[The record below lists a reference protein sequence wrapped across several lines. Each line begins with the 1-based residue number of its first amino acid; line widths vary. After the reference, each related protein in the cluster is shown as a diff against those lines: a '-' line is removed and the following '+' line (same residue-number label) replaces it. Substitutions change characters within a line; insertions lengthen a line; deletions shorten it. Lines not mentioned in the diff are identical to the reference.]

1 MIKESIKRKF
11 IVTSFA
17 LLVFVLTLSFPRT
30 KESTGVTSIAYQSG
44 STSPIYLLDESN
56 YVARMNMHI
65 DGNSPI
71 DEARNRIETLTIG
84 SKLANY
90 IPTLFEPILPENTK
104 ILTID
109 LQDTTLKINFSK
121 ELLSIPKGLE
131 EKMLECLVYSLTEIE
146 GVKGI
151 ILFVEGNILEKL
163 PNSDKSL
170 PPLLTRDIGINK
182 TYELSSIK
190 NVSKTTIYYIAKTNQ
205 TSYYVPV
212 TVLENNDKDKIEIII
227 EHLKSLPSEK
237 TNLMSYLNA
246 STELSNY
253 EILESQ
259 VLLSFSNLLYEGLAA
274 ENILEEVKYS
284 IALSIEDSLN
294 VESVVFLNT

>member
-17 LLVFVLTLSFPRT
+17 LLVFVLTLSFPRS
-30 KESTGVTSIAYQSG
+30 KEITGVTSIAYQSG

-65 DGNSPI
+65 EGDSPI
-71 DEARNRIETLTIG
+71 EEAKNRIETLTIG
-84 SKLANY
+84 SKLSNY

-146 GVKGI
+146 GIKGI

-190 NVSKTTIYYIAKTNQ
+190 NVSKTTIYYIAKADQ

-212 TVLENNDKDKIEIII
+212 TVLENNDKDKIEVII
-227 EHLKSLPSEK
+227 EHLKSSPSEK

-259 VLLSFSNLLYEGLAA
+259 VILSFSNLLYEGLAS

-294 VESVVFLNT
+294 VEEVVFLNT